1 MILDVNDVNDINDNL
16 TLSMRKG
23 DAILVSVGHDR
34 IQTAIKSLHR
44 MMIPMNEPKR
54 KIVLF
59 NFIEQLIDKIDNT

>member
-1 MILDVNDVNDINDNL
+1 
-16 TLSMRKG
+16 MRKG

-34 IQTAIKSLHR
+34 IQTAIKSFHR

-59 NFIEQLIDKIDNT
+59 NFIEQFIDKIDNTK